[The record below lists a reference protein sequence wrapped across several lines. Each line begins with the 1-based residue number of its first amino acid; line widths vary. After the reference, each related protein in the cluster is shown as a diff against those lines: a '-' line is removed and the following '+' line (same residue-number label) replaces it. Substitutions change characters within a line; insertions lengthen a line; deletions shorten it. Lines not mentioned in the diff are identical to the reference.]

1 MLPRGRDLLGHD
13 SRRGSGAVRGAPGV
27 FRVFALV
34 RARRAHNRPH
44 RRAQFAQKY
53 DRDQMFNA
61 LNIYGSWELDVSH
74 TITAEKRV
82 SSLTAELR
90 RL

>member
-1 MLPRGRDLLGHD
+1 
-13 SRRGSGAVRGAPGV
+13 
-27 FRVFALV
+27 
-34 RARRAHNRPH
+34 
-44 RRAQFAQKY
+44 
-53 DRDQMFNA
+53 MFNA